1 MKDKDVLH
9 EEPRFNEKGV
19 TQWYWRVLHPENL
32 KLGRHTQIGSFTT
45 IDALCEVEIKDY
57 VLIGFGC
64 AVLSYSSI
72 DERCRK
78 VKLETHSKIGSN
90 STIMPGTTIGKNSI
104 IGANSFVNRD
114 IPPDE
119 IWTGAPA
126 KFLKGIE
133 RRRKLDRQLRDEA
146 TSRF

>member
-1 MKDKDVLH
+1 MKDKDVLR

-32 KLGRHTQIGSFTT
+32 KLGKYTQIGSFTT
-45 IDALCEVEIKDY
+45 IDALCEVEIEDY

-72 DERCRK
+72 DERCGK
-78 VKLETHSKIGSN
+78 VKLEKNSRIGSN

-104 IGANSFVNRD
+104 VGANSFVNRD
-114 IPPDE
+114 VPPNE
-119 IWTGAPA
+119 MWAGAPA
-126 KFLKGIE
+126 KFLKEIAKDDE
-133 RRRKLDRQLRDEA
+133 NRTDSQKRK
-146 TSRF
+146 

>member
-1 MKDKDVLH
+1 MNDKDALH
-9 EEPRFNEKGV
+9 EEPRFDEKGM

-45 IDALCEVEIKDY
+45 IDALCEVEIEDY

-72 DERCRK
+72 DKRCGK
-78 VKLETHSKIGSN
+78 VKLERHSRIGSN

-104 IGANSFVNRD
+104 VGANSFVNQD
-114 IPPDE
+114 VPPNE
-119 IWTGAPA
+119 TWAGAPA
-126 KFLKGIE
+126 RFLKDIVKDDKE
-133 RRRKLDRQLRDEA
+133 
-146 TSRF
+146 